1 MVEFDDF
8 ASPHQECY
16 EYKIIMGGWF
26 RLIRMDDNFSGMS
39 LVEQLILL
47 LLCVCAPLD
56 AIVEGYYLCSDII
69 LVNKEMFNN
78 RVTVRIYL
86 DDCDLEKKSG
96 G

>member
-1 MVEFDDF
+1 MELVDFDDF

-39 LVEQLILL
+39 LVGAADL

-56 AIVEGYYLCSDII
+56 AIAEG
-69 LVNKEMFNN
+69 
-78 RVTVRIYL
+78 
-86 DDCDLEKKSG
+86 
-96 G
+96 